1 MKEDTTG
8 DDPVPI
14 PLGYMW
20 SIPFELCDL
29 LTIVFKGHLL
39 GFEIAVS
46 SNKNQFS
53 QLFFF

>member
-29 LTIVFKGHLL
+29 LTIVFKGRLL